1 MRIRT
6 GDMEKINVKVME
18 RRKWKCRGSKM
29 VPNGLVEQ
37 KIAEIMK
44 SVVKRLS
51 RYVWVFFGNGKCQ
64 RSEKY
69 V

>member
-1 MRIRT
+1 
-6 GDMEKINVKVME
+6 MEEISVTVME
-18 RRKWKCRGSKM
+18 RRKCRGSKM
-29 VPNGLVEQ
+29 VPNGLIEQ